1 MTESAWLSCRDPQP
15 MLLDLPRPPTERKLR
30 LLGCG
35 CCRAVWDLF
44 TDDRSRAAVEVVER
58 FADGDATEAEMWA
71 VYRESSVA
79 RDLAVGPDST
89 APRRHRSL
97 AGRCTSWAAHV
108 VTNVPPLPN
117 PVPVVRD
124 DLFEPLAQL
133 QYARRGRVRVV
144 RAIQAELVREVFG
157 DPFRPVDFNPA
168 WRTDTALTLARSM
181 YAAREFGAMP
191 ILADALQDAG
201 CEDAEVLAHC
211 RGDTTH
217 VRGCWVADLLL
228 GKA

>member
-58 FADGDATEAEMWA
+58 FADGDATETEMWA
-71 VYRESSVA
+71 AYRESSVA

-89 APRRHRSL
+89 ASRRHRSL

-108 VTNVPPLPN
+108 LTNVSPHPN
-117 PVPVVRD
+117 PVPVVQD
-124 DLFEPLAQL
+124 DLIEALAQL
-133 QYARRGRVRVV
+133 QHAQWGRFRSV
-144 RAIQAELVREVFG
+144 RASQVELVREVFG
-157 DPFRPVDFNPA
+157 NPFRPVVFNPA
-168 WRTDTALTLARSM
+168 WRTDTVLALASQM
-181 YAAREFGAMP
+181 YGSRQFGAMP

-201 CEDAEVLAHC
+201 CENEAILAPC
-211 RGDTTH
+211 RQPSAH
-217 VRGCWVADLLL
+217 ARGCWVADELL
-228 GKA
+228 GRE